1 MRIVLDQGGAAL
13 GTGFEIRVP
22 RARPSGHD
30 RTRTRTKGVSTMSIE
45 EQGKGTAEEA
55 KGRVEQAA
63 GDLTGDNET
72 KAHGMFDEAKGKLRQ
87 GVDKAREAIHDATA
101 KH

>member
-1 MRIVLDQGGAAL
+1 VHEYDGPEGPVTGTRIVLDQGGATL
-13 GTGFEIRVP
+13 GTGFEIRIP
-22 RARPSGHD
+22 KGGPAMSFD
-30 RTRTRTKGVSTMSIE
+30 QQTKGKT
-45 EQGKGTAEEA
+45 EEA

-72 KAHGMFDEAKGKLRQ
+72 KAHGMLDEAKGKLRQ
-87 GVDKAREAIHDATA
+87 GADKAREKIHNATA

>member
-1 MRIVLDQGGAAL
+1 MRIHLDRDGAAL
-13 GTGFEIRVP
+13 GSGFEIRLPP
-22 RARPSGHD
+22 RRS
-30 RTRTRTKGVSTMSIE
+30 KGVDAMSD
-45 EQGKGTAEEA
+45 EQVKGKAEEA

-72 KAHGMFDEAKGKLRQ
+72 KAHGMLDEAKGKLRQ